1 MNKAKLQK
9 TRKIFWEDP
18 YAAGTETTVVSV
30 DGDTV
35 TVDRTVAFAYP
46 GGQLPDSGTIGGKP
60 ILDGNYDQGRIYY
73 TLPPD
78 HGLAVGDTV
87 PMLIDWERRYVFM
100 RLHFAAELAIVVLA
114 NRYGR
119 HKLTLAK
126 ILEDKAVLEYQW
138 DGDISETFPV
148 LEGEL
153 RDLVAANH
161 WIISEYSDREQEK
174 RYWEIPGIVKVS
186 CGGTHL
192 KRTGEIGGLILRH
205 TRPAPGTEGLE
216 IFLA

>member
-1 MNKAKLQK
+1 MNKTGVRKPFKL
-9 TRKIFWEDP
+9 FWEDP
-18 YAAGTETTVVSV
+18 YAKGTDATISSV
-30 DGDTV
+30 EGNTV

-46 GGQLPDSGTIGGKP
+46 GGQLPDSGTLGGKP
-60 ILDGNYDQGRIYY
+60 ILDGKYDQGQIYY

-78 HGLAVGDTV
+78 HGLKVGDTV
-87 PMLIDWERRYVFM
+87 PMLINWERRYAFM
-100 RLHFAAELAIVVLA
+100 RLHFAAELAIVALA

-119 HKLTLAK
+119 RKLTRAD

-138 DGDISETFPV
+138 EGDLSQALPV

-153 RDLVAANH
+153 RDLIAADH
-161 WIISEYSDREQEK
+161 RIISEYSDREQEK
-174 RYWEIPGIVKVS
+174 RYWEIPGFAKVG

-192 KRTGEIGGLILRH
+192 KRTGEIGALSLRH

-216 IFLA
+216 ILLT